1 VAPSKA
7 RTGSSQGC
15 AEVLERLPVN
25 TSLLSAPEWLAILRI
40 GLGLW
45 WLESFR
51 HKNLEAWIKRQ
62 AGIKWAGDI
71 AAKHRFGFVR
81 TAFDATVKPH
91 PKAMTFVVLASELS
105 LGLGL
110 AFGFLTPVA
119 CVGSILLNLTYFVLM
134 IHDWAEQG
142 QNLMMILAAVV
153 VLGAHGWQTWSI
165 DHLIGIF

>member
-1 VAPSKA
+1 MK
-7 RTGSSQGC
+7 
-15 AEVLERLPVN
+15 
-25 TSLLSAPEWLAILRI
+25 TSLLSASHWAAILRI

-62 AGIKWAGDI
+62 AGINWAADI
-71 AAKHRFGFVR
+71 ASKHRLAAVRSGFEKV
-81 TAFDATVKPH
+81 VKPH

-110 AFGFLTPVA
+110 TLGFLTPIA
-119 CVGSILLNLTYFVLM
+119 AFGSIALNLLYFVLM

-142 QNLMMILAAVV
+142 QNLMMILVAAVV
-153 VLGAHGWQTWSI
+153 LGMHGWQTWSI
-165 DHLIGIF
+165 DHAIGIF

>member
-1 VAPSKA
+1 M
-7 RTGSSQGC
+7 T
-15 AEVLERLPVN
+15 
-25 TSLLSAPEWLAILRI
+25 TSLLSGPHWAAVLRI

-62 AGIKWAGDI
+62 AGINWAADI
-71 AAKHRFGFVR
+71 AAKHRFPVVR
-81 TAFDATVKPH
+81 TGFEAVVKPH
-91 PKAMTFVVLASELS
+91 PKAMTWVVLMSELS
-105 LGLGL
+105 LGLGIT
-110 AFGFLTPVA
+110 FGLLSPVA
-119 CVGSILLNLTYFVLM
+119 LFASIALNALYFVLM

-153 VLGAHGWQTWSI
+153 VLGLHGWQTWSI